1 MAERAATSES
11 VFVTDAPAPGEL
23 AVVSDG
29 LDEFNLQQVGIQD
42 QRPLAVLVRD
52 DNGRVVGGLTGRT
65 YLGLWFVDLFY
76 LPERLRGSGLGAEVL
91 RRAEAEAVRRGCRSG
106 VLYTIKFQAPG
117 FYEKQGWRAF
127 GEVPGDPP
135 AATRVF
141 LSKQL
146 QS

>member
-11 VFVTDAPAPGEL
+11 VFVTDAPSPGEA

-29 LDEFNLQQVGIQD
+29 LDEFNLQLAGIDD

-52 DNGRVVGGLTGRT
+52 DGGRVVGGLTGRT

-76 LPERLRGSGLGAEVL
+76 LPERLRGAGLGAEVL

-106 VLYTIKFQAPG
+106 VLYTFQAPA

-127 GEVPGDPP
+127 GEVLSHVP
-135 AATRVF
+135 AATRVY
-141 LSKQL
+141 LTKDL